1 MQLIEASIDTTFIT
15 NKPNTLKVLHSVH
28 PDDFK
33 TYDTALIR
41 ERFLIDNIVKQG
53 AINFVYTHYD
63 RMMVGAVSPLTE
75 QIALESYPNL
85 RADYFLE
92 RREIGIINVAG
103 DGIVTAGGE
112 PYHLKKFDCLYI
124 GKGVKDVKFSSE
136 GGEIPAVFYLLSA
149 PAHVSYPTTLMSI
162 DDAAKVE
169 AGSLATANQRVINKY
184 IHAEGIKSCQLVMG
198 LTILQ
203 TGSVWNTMPAHTHDR
218 RMEAYFYFDLPA
230 GQKIV
235 HYMGEGTETRHI
247 MMNNYEA
254 VVSPPWS
261 IHSGSGTTNYNFI
274 WGMAGENLDYT
285 DTDPISITDLR

>member
-1 MQLIEASIDTTFIT
+1 
-15 NKPNTLKVLHSVH
+15 LKVIHSVH

-33 TYDTALIR
+33 QYDTALIR
-41 ERFLIDNIVKQG
+41 ERFLIDNIVEKD
-53 AINFVYTHYD
+53 AINCVYTHYD
-63 RMMVGAVSPLTE
+63 RMIVGAANPVDAELSL
-75 QIALESYPNL
+75 ANYANL
-85 RADYFLE
+85 RAEYFLE

-103 DGIVTAGGE
+103 DGTITTDGQT
-112 PYHLKKFDCLYI
+112 YKLSKFDCLYI
-124 GKGVKDVKFSSE
+124 GKGTKQVAFSSTS
-136 GGEIPAVFYLLSA
+136 GENPAVFYLLSA
-149 PAHVSYPTTLMSI
+149 PAHKLYPTMLLSLEN
-162 DDAAKVE
+162 AVKVE
-169 AGSLATANQRVINKY
+169 AGDIATANKRTINKY
-184 IHAEGIKSCQLVMG
+184 IHAEGIQSCQLVMG
-198 LTILQ
+198 LTILH

-235 HYMGEGTETRHI
+235 HYMGKGDETRHI

-285 DTDPISITDLR
+285 DMDAISISDLR

>member
-1 MQLIEASIDTTFIT
+1 
-15 NKPNTLKVLHSVH
+15 LKILHSVH

-33 TYDTALIR
+33 QYDTALIR
-41 ERFLIDNIVKQG
+41 ERFLIDGIVQKDS
-53 AINFVYTHYD
+53 IEFVYTHYD
-63 RMMVGAVSPLTE
+63 RMMVGAANPINQQLL
-75 QIALESYPNL
+75 LETYPNL

-103 DGIVTAGGE
+103 DGYIVADGQTYDLG
-112 PYHLKKFDCLYI
+112 KFDCLYI
-124 GKGVKDVKFSSE
+124 GRGVKSVAFSSKNSE
-136 GGEIPAVFYLLSA
+136 DPAVFYLLSA
-149 PAHVSYPTTLMSI
+149 PAHASYPTTLMSI
-162 DDAAKVE
+162 DKAAKVN
-169 AGSLATANQRVINKY
+169 AGSLATANERIINKY
-184 IHAEGIKSCQLVMG
+184 IHADGIRSCQLVMG

-218 RMEAYFYFDLPA
+218 RMEAYFYFDLPV
-230 GQKIV
+230 GQKVV
-235 HYMGEGTETRHI
+235 HYMGKGAETRHI

-285 DTDPISITDLR
+285 DMDPISITDLR